1 MSIRKPLIGFSLFAI
16 LAILVTWVIWS
27 TLQRSV
33 DGDTSNYGATFSDVS
48 GLKVGDDVRMAGV
61 RVGRINDIELDGK
74 NNAKVDFIV
83 QSNQHLYANTK
94 ALVRYQ
100 NLIGQRYVALAP
112 GAGDAAPLPA
122 GGSIP
127 IEQTEPSFDI
137 SVLLGGFEPL
147 FSVLRPEQINDLS
160 ETLVQA
166 LQGDGV
172 SLGSFITQ
180 AAALAATFSQRDAII
195 GDVITNLSGVLT
207 GLANRSDQLDS
218 LIAQTK
224 TLVGG
229 LYDQGKSLLAS
240 TEQVASATTSLVDMV
255 APIKPAIQN
264 ASMTSSDALTMLINH
279 GAQLDRTANEVTPLL
294 TDLARFTGEGAYA
307 NAYICA
313 LDVSLWGVLL
323 PRGVFPAI
331 GNAVLGNAHSEV
343 CR

>member
-16 LAILVTWVIWS
+16 CAILVTWIIWS

-33 DGDTSNYGATFSDVS
+33 EGDTANYDATFSDVS

-61 RVGRINDIELDGK
+61 RVGRVDKIELDDQNK
-74 NNAKVDFIV
+74 ANVEFVV

-100 NLIGQRYVALAP
+100 NLIGQRYMALAP
-112 GAGDAAPLPA
+112 GEGTAKPLQS

-127 IEQTEPSFDI
+127 LNQTEPSFDI

-172 SLGSFITQ
+172 SLSSFITQ

-195 GDVITNLSGVLT
+195 GDVITNLSGVLS
-207 GLANRSDQLDS
+207 GLANRSDQLES

-229 LYDQGKSLLAS
+229 LYDQGQTLLRS
-240 TEQVASATTSLVDMV
+240 TEQLGSATTSLVNMI
-255 APIKPAIQN
+255 APIKPAIQR
-264 ASMTSSDALTMLINH
+264 TSQTSTETLSMLIDR
-279 GAQLDRTANEVTPLL
+279 GAQLDRTALEVNPLL
-294 TDLARFTGEGAYA
+294 LSLSRATEDGAWA
-307 NAYICA
+307 NAYLCS
-313 LDVSLWGVLL
+313 LDVSLYGVLL
-323 PRGVFPAI
+323 PRGVVPAI
-331 GNAVLGNAHSEV
+331 GDALGLTGHSEV